1 MAQTVA
7 ECLTAGLDSVS
18 LIDGVQAG
26 TWNVEGMTQAEINEM
41 VQRNVDHLEVILAY
55 NGTNDK
61 PNIVGSSNSKKT
73 DCTDA
78 ITKGK
83 SYISS
88 NS

>member
-7 ECLTAGLDSVS
+7 ECLTAGLNSVS

-26 TWNVEGMTQAEINEM
+26 TWNVEGMTQDEINEM
-41 VQRNVDHLEVILAY
+41 VQRNTDHLEVILAY
-55 NGTNDK
+55 NGTGDK

-73 DCTDA
+73 NCTDA

>member
-7 ECLTAGLDSVS
+7 QCLTAGLDSVS

-55 NGTNDK
+55 NGTGDK
-61 PNIVGSSNSKKT
+61 PNVAGSSNSKKT
-73 DCTDA
+73 NCADA

>member
-7 ECLTAGLDSVS
+7 ECLPAGLDSVS
-18 LIDGVQAG
+18 LIDRVQAG